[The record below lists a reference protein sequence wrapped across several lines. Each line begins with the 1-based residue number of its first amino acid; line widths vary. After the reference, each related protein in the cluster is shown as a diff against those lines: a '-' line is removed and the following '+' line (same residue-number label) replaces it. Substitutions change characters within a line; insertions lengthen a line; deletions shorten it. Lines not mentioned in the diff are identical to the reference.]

1 MHVFLYNTHE
11 YCSYNAIV
19 KYSNARHSFHISNH
33 QALGT
38 FLNKLDPF
46 YRAKNNAG
54 ASLYPVD
61 AMRERLKNLQEF
73 IKYDMALHMEE
84 ESGCLNHCLKHA
96 CGSDQSAE
104 RLGKFPKGCP
114 PKCDHE
120 HTTVS
125 LKKQTSKKFRHAP
138 TMVV

>member
-1 MHVFLYNTHE
+1 MQDVLSTF
-11 YCSYNAIV
+11 
-19 KYSNARHSFHISNH
+19 SNH

-46 YRAKNNAG
+46 YREKNNAG
-54 ASLYPVD
+54 APVD

-84 ESGCLNHCLKHA
+84 ESKCLNHCLKHA

-125 LKKQTSKKFRHAP
+125 LKKQTCVEKIQHQ
-138 TMVV
+138 